1 MFSVF
6 VSSAAFWIVTTCVAI
21 HLIHLTNARRCFV
34 EQKTRPWCF
43 CKSDTI
49 LLILVENNYVRI
61 CYTVVLLLDIF
72 CVMVL
77 LQTIYDVW
85 RGNIDDVSGNIN
97 NDLLILGAALENWK
111 LKLEM
116 GCIGLH
122 SSRSVRVPWWPLA
135 TTESPNNRHRSMGIG
150 PRTMEEGGLV

>member
-49 LLILVENNYVRI
+49 LLILVDSCWRQLCSY
-61 CYTVVLLLDIF
+61 LLHSCPSTWHFLS
-72 CVMVL
+72 
-77 LQTIYDVW
+77 IYDVW